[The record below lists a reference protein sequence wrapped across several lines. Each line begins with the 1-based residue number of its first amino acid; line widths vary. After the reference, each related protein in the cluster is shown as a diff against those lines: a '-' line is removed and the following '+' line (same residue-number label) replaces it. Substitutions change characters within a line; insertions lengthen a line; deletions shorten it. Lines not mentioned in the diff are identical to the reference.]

1 MTKLL
6 CRYSEWDSG
15 IFISFVAPA
24 CNFCR
29 DFLTKIGID
38 RIDFGKEVF
47 YGKKG
52 AHIYI

>member
-1 MTKLL
+1 MPIPLPAMG
-6 CRYSEWDSG
+6 SG
-15 IFISFVAPA
+15 IFISLVAPA

-52 AHIYI
+52 TYICI